1 MPTSL
6 LPVPWAARG
15 VCCGRVSPLPRL
27 QRRWP
32 EAVVQVCARAPL
44 GGGKA
49 PTDLLPIAGGAK
61 HGQAPTYRPSV
72 LGQRGRPRARGSL
85 GVHGHSLPLSGWAAR
100 AISAKGLGTGA
111 IC

>member
-6 LPVPWAARG
+6 LPVPWAAHG

-61 HGQAPTYRPSV
+61 HGHAPTYRPPSWV
-72 LGQRGRPRARGSL
+72 EGRHALPRVPQAL
-85 GVHGHSLPLSGWAAR
+85 
-100 AISAKGLGTGA
+100 
-111 IC
+111 